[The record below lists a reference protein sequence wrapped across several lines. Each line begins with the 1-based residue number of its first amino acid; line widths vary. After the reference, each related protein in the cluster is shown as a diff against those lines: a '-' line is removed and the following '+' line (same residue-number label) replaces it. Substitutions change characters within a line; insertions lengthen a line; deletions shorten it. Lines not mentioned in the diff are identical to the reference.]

1 MIKTGNSENLDTL
14 IQSNGKTLLDFWAP
28 WCGPCQMMMPILDK
42 ISSEKEDVQI
52 VKINVED
59 NPDLAAKYNVSA
71 LPTFVVFQD
80 GIEAKRS
87 VGGNTNLYDLVKD

>member
-59 NPDLAAKYNVSA
+59 NPDLAVKYNVSA